1 MAHDT
6 MPHETVSCSVRLFG
20 ALDATALTEAS
31 SGLRARH
38 DALRSVDVDALQ
50 MSENEHV
57 VRLSARRAE
66 VDERSLHQLVEEL
79 GVRYTDAVPAGP
91 ATRTYGLPV
100 PAGLS
105 ELLGASVVDIFVAAT
120 AIVLSRWTGHHD
132 VPVGVLFDDHDGET
146 DPTVDAFAT
155 ILTLRSTVDDSC
167 GFTGFTTQVRGLAHE
182 TDLDDA
188 PPAVVVVSGRSA
200 GTPAFAGLRLADLVV
215 RLGDHDGG
223 ATAVV
228 EHQRGGLDPLAAERF
243 AGHLARVLELVA
255 GNPTVPLGSID
266 ILTMDECDQIVLA
279 WNDTVRE
286 VPALS
291 LPELFEAQVAR
302 TPEAPAVVFDGGS
315 LSFAELDA
323 RANRLAHVLIG
334 RGVGP
339 EGIVALVLPRSVEI
353 VVAQL
358 AVAKAGG
365 AYLPVDPAYPV
376 ERIAFM
382 LADSL
387 PVLVIT
393 TAEFAGVLP
402 AVDSVLLDELSD
414 VAGVDRRP
422 TDADRLAPLTLAN
435 AAYVIYTSG
444 STGRPKGVVVPHQG
458 LASFSA
464 AEADHYR
471 VGPGDRVLQFS
482 SPSFD
487 ASVLELCMSLPVGA
501 ALVVPRPGPLLGEH
515 LADVVVSRG
524 VTHALVPPVALA
536 TVPEGVEL
544 PGLRMLTVGGD
555 ACSAELVARWAPGR
569 RLVNS
574 YGPTEFT
581 VVSTWSRPL
590 SPGDAPTIGGPIWN
604 TRVYVVDDRLRPV
617 PVGVAGELYVS
628 GLGLARGYL
637 GRPSLTAERFVACPF
652 GPAGSRMYRTGDRVR
667 WNSLGELE
675 FLGRVDHQ
683 VKVRGFR
690 IEPGE
695 IETVLRRHPLVVDAV
710 VVAREDLPG
719 TKRLVGYVVA
729 PAGGAG
735 LVGELR
741 TLATGVLPQHMV
753 PSAFMVLDRLPL
765 SPNGKLDRRALPEP
779 PTIVSGTEQVAART
793 DTEQVLAGIWAD
805 VLGLQ
810 RVGVDDSFVD
820 LGGDSILSAQVLA
833 RVRTTFGVGL
843 SARAVFDASTVA
855 ELAALLPAGPA
866 ADHSTDIVPIPR
878 DRALPLSSAQ
888 QRLWFLDHL
897 TGGGTEYNTGVG
909 LRLAGRLNLA
919 ALRVA
924 LAALSGRHESL
935 RTTVQTVEGRGV
947 QVVAAESELPLRT
960 VDLSTVDDMVRDG
973 VLRET
978 LSGEL
983 TLPFD
988 LRRGPLTRAVL
999 VRLAAADHVLML
1011 SQHHIVTDG
1020 WSVGLLVTELG
1031 RLYAAETRGGTAA
1044 LADLPIQYPD
1054 FAAWQRAQLST
1065 SATARDLDYWRQKLA
1080 GIQALE
1086 LPADRPR
1093 PLVRTSSGAIHRASL
1108 PAELLGQLTV
1118 LGHEHGATAF
1128 MTLTAAVQV
1137 LFSRYSNQRDIS
1149 VGTAVAGRGRA
1160 ELENVVG
1167 FFINTLVLRS
1177 QVEPTQ
1183 PFTEFLGAVRE
1194 TVLAAFAHGEVP
1206 FDSVVEEL
1214 RPERD
1219 PSRTPLVQALVVLQ
1233 NTMVQPHEAGGLRI
1247 TEHDLPRPSAR
1258 FDLVVEFWP
1267 RGDSMDVAIEYNT
1280 DLFDAATVERMT
1292 DHLLVLLA
1300 GIVAGPE
1307 QPLARLP
1314 LLGDAELRQVVVE
1327 WNDTARHTPVAS
1339 LPTLFEAQVVR
1350 TPETIA
1356 LVCDDIQLTYAEV
1369 NERANRLAHLLIG
1382 QGVGPERCVAL
1393 TLPRSVDL
1401 VVAAMAVL
1409 KAGAAYLPIDLAYP
1423 AERIALIIDDA
1434 RPVLVLTTTEISD
1447 RADVAWL
1454 VLDEPAI
1461 VDALAGSPADDPT
1474 DSDRTCPL
1482 SAANAAYVIYTSG
1495 STGRPKGVVVAHQS
1509 VADLAAWAAT
1519 EFGAAGLSRVVA
1531 STSLTFDV
1539 SVFEIFCPLFVGGT
1553 VQLVRDLLALGEGA
1567 VADRVSLISGVPSAF
1582 TQLLAH
1588 GTLPVT
1594 ADTVVLAGEAVPAKL
1609 VRDIHTA
1616 QPGSRVA
1623 NIYGPTEATVYSAAW
1638 YSDGGDQRQ
1647 PPPIGRPIANTTAY
1661 VLDPS
1666 LRPTPVGVSGELH
1679 LGGRGLARGYLDR
1692 PGLTADRFIADPFGE
1707 PGARMYRTGD
1717 VVRWSAAGELEYL
1730 GRLDHQ
1736 VKIRGFR
1743 IELGEIEATLL
1754 GHGDVADAV
1763 VMVRQEE
1770 SGHKRLVAY
1779 VVTPALDV
1787 ADLRGFLGRTLPD
1800 HMVPSAFVA
1809 LDEFP
1814 RGPSGKLDRAAL
1826 PAPDFGAG
1834 RTGYTEPRT
1843 EVEHALAQVWAE
1855 VLGLDRVGVQDNFF
1869 GLGGDS
1875 ILSIQ
1880 VVSLARQA
1888 GLTLLS
1894 RDVFLHQTI
1903 ASLAPH
1909 VTQAP
1914 SATVDQGP
1922 ITGPVPL
1929 TPIQH
1934 WLFETRT
1941 TRPEHFDHSLA
1952 VELADDVD
1960 HGALRRAL
1968 STVIAHH
1975 DALRMRFEVV
1985 DGEWSQHNAVA
1996 EQADVLEVREHAE
2009 VTSAGPANFDLGQ
2022 GPLLR
2027 AVLFGGGER
2036 PVLLL
2041 TVHHLVVDGVSWRI
2055 LLEDIDTAYRNA
2067 ALPPKTTSFQE
2078 WSRKLTEHTLSGG
2091 FDDEQAH
2098 WDTFAPTDGAGPD
2111 IVAST
2116 RSVSLGLSADET
2128 AALVRDVP
2136 EVYQTRINDVLLA
2149 ALGRVLGRWTGRDRI
2164 VVDVE
2169 GHGRE
2174 DVLADID
2181 LSRTVGWFTSM
2192 FPVTLDVSSGDWG
2205 TAVKAAKEGLRSI
2218 PRRGLGYG
2226 ALRYLADWLP
2236 RLPASPVRFNYL
2248 GQADWA
2254 TDGGIYRGIHSGL
2267 ELNEDPTATRTH
2279 LLDIV
2284 GKVEKGSLEF
2294 TWFYSENV
2302 HDEGTV
2308 RALAGEL
2315 VSALREI
2322 IAHCA
2327 QPGAGG
2333 RTPSDF
2339 PLARL
2344 SQSTI
2349 DLLVGDGRAVEDV
2362 YPLTPAQR
2370 GMVFHGVSQHD
2381 QSVYFQQ
2388 LTFVLGGVSDPQV
2401 LARAF
2406 QRMVDQNPVCRSNVV
2421 WDGVDEPVHVV
2432 KRDVELPVTFLD
2444 WTVLSQADREQE
2456 LARFL
2461 AADRA
2466 EGLELRSTPLM
2477 RLALARL
2484 SATEVQVMWTFHHV
2498 LLDGWSIFRV
2508 LSDVFAAHA
2517 ALADGR
2523 QPEPVGRRPFRDYLR
2538 WLSEQ
2543 DNDAAQAYWRNI
2555 VADRDSP
2562 TPLPFDRQ
2570 PVDAHHAES
2579 TETVGTTLPAGT
2591 TDRLRAVTQRGGLTL
2606 SSVVRGAWALVL
2618 SAYSG
2623 QRDVVFGTTVSG
2635 RPAEL
2640 ADVDSMVG
2648 MFINTIPTRVHVRSD
2663 QRLPEWLADVQSGL
2677 AEAQRF
2683 GFVSLARLQ
2692 KGGRANLFHSI
2703 VVVENYPIDDEAA
2716 ASYGLRLRDLSAVET
2731 TNYPLNVMVS
2741 PGQRL
2746 SIDFGYD
2753 PALFDRTTVERL
2765 VQHFVLVLDGIADD
2779 VDRRVSELPVLTA
2792 AERHRVVVE
2801 WNDTDRE
2808 LPPATVSS
2816 LFAEQ
2821 VRRTP
2826 RATALTSDTGSLS
2839 YAELDSRANQ
2849 LAHRLIGLGVR
2860 AERLVGVLMERSV
2873 DVVVAELAVAKAGG
2887 AYVPVDVRAPADR
2900 MRAMLAGVSVLLV
2913 DTRWQQ
2919 TANDIHSGHR
2929 IVVDDDRSLSEESA
2943 DQPVVV
2949 IDPDNPAY
2957 VMYTSGSTGI
2967 PKGVVARQR
2976 DVVTFARDRRFRTGG
2991 HECVLL
2997 HSPLAFDAST
3007 YELWVPLLNGGRVVL
3022 APPGDLDVDVLRR
3035 MIREHGATGVFL
3047 TSGLFR
3053 MVAQDGPESLGGAQE
3068 VWTGGEIVPATALRR
3083 VANACP
3089 GLVVVDVY
3097 GPTETTTFATQRGMV
3112 GADAVPDVVPIGRP
3126 LDNMRVY
3133 VLDDALRPVPIGAPG
3148 ELYIAGAGLARGY
3161 LGQPGLTADRFMACP
3176 FSSVGERMYRTGDV
3190 VEWTT
3195 DGELEFVGRTDDQV
3209 KIRGFRIELGEIEAA
3224 LLHHADVAE
3233 AVIVVPGDVTGR
3245 KRLVAYVVPSPG
3257 AVPETSALR
3266 EFLSA
3271 TLPDYMVPSVF
3282 VLLDRLPLNVNG
3294 KLDHRALPEV
3304 DWAELVS
3311 AGNVAP
3317 RDAAETELAR
3327 IFAEVLRVERVGI
3340 EDDFFELGGD
3350 SILSIQV
3357 ASRARQAGLN
3367 VLPRDL
3373 FRHPTVATL
3382 VVSGANTAVKAVDQG
3397 PVTGNV
3403 PLTPIQHWFFETQ
3416 TVHPEHFNQSV
3427 LTELEHTVEQG
3438 ALRGALAAM
3447 ITHHD
3452 ALRMRFDVAG
3462 DRWTQHNAP
3471 VDQAEV
3477 LQVHDLSAVDDRR
3490 SGIDEAIAEIHRSF
3504 DLSQGPLLRA
3514 ALFEFGAGERPLLF
3528 LAVHHLVVDGVSW
3541 RILLEDLDS
3550 AHRKVALAPK
3560 TTSFRDWASRLT
3572 EHTLNGG
3579 FSGEV
3584 AHWATVTAD
3593 AEPALPTD
3601 DHGANTGGSTREVVV
3616 RLDSDETKVLLQ
3628 NVPAVYRTQVN
3639 DVLLSALAR
3648 VLSEWTG
3655 HDRVLVDLE
3664 GHGREELFDDVD
3676 LSRTV
3681 GWFTTMFPV
3690 ALNAGSGDWGSA
3702 LKTVKEQLRAVPG
3715 RGLGYGA
3722 LRHLAG
3728 TTVPVT
3734 GESPQISFNYLG
3746 QFDWTTS
3753 GDSMF
3758 REIHGGVGGSAGP
3771 AAVRPHVLDVVGR
3784 VEHGTLE
3791 FTWYYSKNRHHE
3803 ATVRR
3808 LAHAVLHALREII
3821 EYCATPGAGG
3831 RTPSDFPLAGLD
3843 QSAVDQ
3849 LAGDGRSVEDIYPL
3863 TPMQAGMVFHS
3874 LMDTRSGAY
3883 FNQVR
3888 LQLSGVADPRAMG
3901 AAWQRVVDRT
3911 PILRSS
3917 VLWDGFAEPLQ
3928 VVRRD
3933 VVLPVRHHDW
3943 TQWTPLRREREL
3955 ARVLADDRDQGLD
3968 LAESPLMRLAVIT
3981 TAPDE
3986 ILLVWTF
3993 HHVLLDGWSAAQV
4006 FAEVCE
4012 QYAAVTAN
4020 RLPDLPARRPFRD
4033 YIQWLSER
4041 DLDEAET
4048 HWRAVLG
4055 DVSAITP
4062 LPYDRPRGEE
4072 HQTRSSA
4079 TVRMTL
4085 STEEST
4091 RLRAA
4096 AKRNGLTLS
4105 TVVQGA
4111 WGVLLS
4117 AYSGQRNVVFGT
4129 TVSGRPAE
4137 LPGVEP
4143 MVGMF
4148 INTVPTRL
4156 DVQGGKKLV
4165 PWLRDL
4171 QAGQAESRRFD
4182 FVSLAQLQKWCGTN
4196 LFDSIVVFENYPFHP
4211 DAAAAHGIGLVKSQD
4226 EEPTNYPLTVVVSPG
4241 DELSVRLDY
4250 DPTLFD
4256 ATTVGRM
4263 AANLEALLSSMATDC
4278 DRYVRELNAVSP
4290 TERRRVL
4297 AEWNDTGRGTALD
4310 SVPEA
4315 FAAQVTRAPDAV
4327 AVVSDEL
4334 SLTYAE
4340 LDAWSNRLARRL
4352 ERLGVGQELRVGLL
4366 MERSVEVVV
4375 AELAVL
4381 KIGGAYVPVDL
4392 RAPAERMRAILT
4404 EAGAS
4409 TLITDREWQETASS
4423 VHNGSVILAS
4433 ELDDEPAERLDVTVE
4448 PDALAYVMFTSG
4460 SSGVPKGVAVS
4471 HHDVVGLAG
4480 DSRFANGAHGRVLLH
4495 SAAAFDASTYEVWVP
4510 LLAGGRIVVAP
4521 EGDVDADVLRGAV
4534 SRHGVTAVWLT
4545 AGLFPVM
4552 AQDDPSCLAGV
4563 REVWTGGDVV
4573 PADAVRRVLDA
4584 CPGLVVVDGYGP
4596 TETTTFATAY
4606 RVPSV
4611 VPDLVPIGRPLDG
4624 MRVYVLDGG
4633 FGPVPIGAPGE
4644 LFIAG
4649 TGVTRGYLDRPGLTA
4664 ESFVADP
4671 FGPAGGRMYRTGDV
4685 ARWTVGGNVEFVG
4698 RVDDQV
4704 KVRGFRVELGE
4715 IQAAL
4720 VGHDAISKAVVVV
4733 RQGRSGVKRL
4743 VAYLVPATEHGI
4755 DTEEL
4760 RREAGVLLPDYM
4772 IPSAFVIMDE
4782 LPLTRNGKLDRDALP
4797 APDFQGTPEKHMAP
4811 RNDAEAELAR
4821 IWAEVLG
4828 VERIGVEDDFFELG
4842 GDSILSI
4849 QVVSRARKAGFGMTP
4864 RDLFR
4869 YLTIAKL
4876 AASISEVVTE
4886 TIDQGVV
4893 TGDVPLTPIQHWYF
4907 ETNPDHPD
4915 HFDQSVL
4922 VELRGGLSKE
4932 ALRGALAAVV
4942 AHHDAL
4948 RMRFY
4953 EIDGRWTQHNTQ
4965 AESGDL
4971 LAVHDL
4977 SAMAGEESEAAIA
4990 SVTAAVHTSFDI
5002 AWGPLL
5008 KAVLF
5013 DFGGRRWPVLLLA
5026 VHHLV
5031 VDGVSWRIL
5040 LEDLDTAY
5048 QQVDRGDTA
5057 VLEQKTTA
5065 FRDWALR
5072 LTEFTRG
5079 GGFDDELAYW
5089 ADVTSQNDLGLPVD
5103 HAGRNT
5109 ASSTRSVSLGLSVEE
5124 TRTLLRDVPGVYRTQ
5139 VNDVLLAALG
5149 SVLGRWTWR
5158 DRVVVDLEGHGREDV
5173 LAGVDL
5179 SRTVGWFTTMFPVV
5193 LDAGSGD
5200 WGSTLKSTK
5209 ERLRSI
5215 PRRGLGYDALR
5226 YLADGECQTGTT
5238 LPPVSFN
5245 YLGQFDWTTLG
5256 KGLFHE
5262 MLGGLG
5268 SDISDD
5274 AARGHLLDIVGSVEN
5289 KRLEFTWYYSENVH
5303 SEDTVRVLA
5312 EQLVAAL
5319 LNIIEHCAAPDAG
5332 GRTPSDFPLTKL
5344 DQSTV
5349 DELVGDGRSVEDA
5362 YPLTPMQ
5369 AGMVFHGVSQK
5380 DHGVY
5385 FEQATFVLDGVPDP
5399 GVLAR
5404 AFQHVVDA
5412 TPVLRSGVVW
5422 EGVAEPLQLVHGE
5435 VEVPVTF
5442 LDWDGATEE
5451 DRQRRLAELLAA
5463 DRAKGL
5469 ELDAVPLTR
5478 LALAR
5483 LSTSEVQ
5490 VLWTFHH
5497 VLLDGWSV
5505 FQILSDLFAAHAALS
5520 DEQQPAASV
5529 RRPFRDYLH
5538 WLSEQDHTAA
5548 ETYWRK
5554 TLASYDSPATLPYDR
5569 SPVARYATRSS
5580 EWMSFELAA
5589 EQTDRLRDVAQQ
5601 NGLTVN
5607 TVVQGAWA
5615 LLLSRYTGQRD
5626 VCFGATV
5633 SGRPATLPGADDII
5647 GIFINTLPVR
5657 ISVDDESRLVDWL
5670 RGVQAG
5676 EAESRLFDF
5685 VSLGQLQGWSA
5696 LPGGMSLFDS
5706 IVVFENYPIND
5717 QAAATHGLGLRA
5729 LSAVETTNYPLSLV
5743 VSPGERL
5750 SVEFGYDAAL
5760 FDTASIERIAG
5771 HFTRVLELVT
5781 DDPTV
5786 PLGSVD
5792 ILSMAERDQLL
5803 VEWNDSGREVA
5814 ELTLSG
5820 LFERQVARSPKAPA
5834 VVFDSGSI
5842 RFAEL
5847 DARANRLAHVLIGRG
5862 VGPEGVVA
5870 LVLGRSVE
5878 LVVAQLAV
5886 AKAGGAYLPVDPAY
5900 PPERI
5905 AFMLADSR
5913 PVAVV
5918 TNVDLAGTLP
5928 DTHDADVVLVDEMST
5943 ADGRDDSPTDEDRLT
5958 PLAVT
5963 NSAYVIYTSGST
5975 GRPKGVVV
5983 SHAGLASFV
5992 AAEADHYQVGPG
6004 DRVLQ
6009 FSSPSFDAS
6018 VLELCMSLPLGAAL
6032 VIPPPG
6038 PLLGEALAKVV
6049 VSQGVTHAL
6058 VPPVALATVPEG
6070 MTMPGLRMLT
6080 VGGDVCSAELVSR
6093 WAPGRRLI
6101 NSYGPTEC
6109 TVVST
6114 WSAPLSAG
6122 EVPSIGGPI
6131 WNTQLF
6137 VLDIGLRPVPV
6148 GVAGELYVSGA
6159 GLARGYLGR
6168 AGLTAE
6174 RFVACPFGPS
6184 GSRMY
6189 RTGDLVRWTAQGALE
6204 FAGRVDQQVKI
6215 RGFRVEPGEI
6225 EAVLRGHADVD
6236 DAVVVAHEEVPGVK
6250 RLVAYVATSSADER
6264 LVETLRT
6271 MTGERLPEYMVPSTL
6286 MVLDRLPLSPNGKL
6300 DRRALP
6306 EPSGPVSGA
6315 GYMEPRTDTERAVAQ
6330 IWAEVLGVDRVGA
6343 DDNFFA
6349 LGGDS
6354 IRSLGIAARTKVAF
6368 DIPLTPRDVLVSST
6382 VSALAE
6388 LVEERVLRELEELV
6402 GTESS

>member
-6 MPHETVSCSVRLFG
+6 MPHETVSCSVRL
-20 ALDATALTEAS
+20 
-31 SGLRARH
+31 
-38 DALRSVDVDALQ
+38 
-50 MSENEHV
+50 
-57 VRLSARRAE
+57 
-66 VDERSLHQLVEEL
+66 
-79 GVRYTDAVPAGP
+79 
-91 ATRTYGLPV
+91 PV
-100 PAGLS
+100 PAGLP
-105 ELLGASVVDIFVAAT
+105 ELPDAGVGDILVAAA
-120 AIVLSRWTGHHD
+120 AIVLSRYTGHED
-132 VPVGVLFDDHDGET
+132 VPVGVLFDDRDGEL
-146 DPTVDAFAT
+146 DPAVGSFAT
-155 ILTLRSTVDDSC
+155 VLTVRTRVDDSC
-167 GFTGFTTQVRGLAHE
+167 EFSDFLARVCGLAHE
-182 TDLDDA
+182 ASRHDP
-188 PPAVVVVSGRSA
+188 PPAVVVVSGRFVGIPS
-200 GTPAFAGLRLADLVV
+200 FAGLRLADFVV
-215 RLGDHDGG
+215 RLVERDDGVTG
-223 ATAVV
+223 TV
-228 EHQRGGLDPLAAERF
+228 ECQVDGRDPLAAERF
-243 AGHLARVLELVA
+243 AGHLARVLELVID
-255 GNPTVPLGSID
+255 NPTVPLGQID
-266 ILTMDECDQIVLA
+266 ILTADERAEILVV
-279 WNDTVRE
+279 WNDTVRD
-286 VPALS
+286 VPALT

-302 TPEAPAVVFDGGS
+302 TPEAPAVLFDGGS

-323 RANRLAHVLIG
+323 RANRLAHALIG

-339 EGIVALVLPRSVEI
+339 EGIVALVLPRSVDI
-353 VVAQL
+353 IVAQL
-358 AVAKAGG
+358 AVVKAGG
-365 AYLPVDPAYPV
+365 AYLPVDPAYPA

-382 LADSL
+382 LADSR

-393 TAEFAGVLP
+393 TAELAGVLP
-402 AVDSVLLDELSD
+402 DVDSILLDDLSV
-414 VAGVDRRP
+414 VAGIEHSPTDVDRV
-422 TDADRLAPLTLAN
+422 APLALTSP
-435 AAYVIYTSG
+435 AYVIYTSG
-444 STGRPKGVVVPHQG
+444 STGRPKGVVVSHQG
-458 LASFSA
+458 LATFSA
-464 AEADHYR
+464 AEVDHYR

-501 ALVVPRPGPLLGEH
+501 ALVVPPDGPLLGEH
-515 LADVVVSRG
+515 LADVVVSQG

-555 ACSAELVARWAPGR
+555 ACSAALVARWAQGR
-569 RLVNS
+569 RLINS
-574 YGPTEFT
+574 YGPTEST

-590 SPGDAPTIGGPIWN
+590 SPGSTPSIGGPIWN
-604 TRVYVVDDRLRPV
+604 TRVYVVDGGLRPV

-637 GRPSLTAERFVACPF
+637 GRAGLTAERFVACPF

-667 WNSLGELE
+667 WNALGELE
-675 FLGRVDHQ
+675 FLGRSDHQ

-695 IETVLRRHPLVVDAV
+695 IETVLRRHAGVASAV
-710 VVAREDLPG
+710 VVAREDRPG
-719 TKRLVGYVVA
+719 VRRLVAYVVA
-729 PAGGAG
+729 SAGDQG

-741 TLATGVLPQHMV
+741 TLAAGILPEYMV
-753 PSAFMVLDRLPL
+753 PSVFMILDQLPL
-765 SPNGKLDRRALPEP
+765 SPNGKLDRRALPAP
-779 PTIVSGTEQVAART
+779 SGFVPDTTRVEART
-793 DTEQVLAGIWAD
+793 DTERALTGIWAD
-805 VLGLQ
+805 VLGLR
-810 RVGVDDSFVD
+810 RVGVDDSFVG

-833 RVRTTFGVGL
+833 RVRTAFGVGL
-843 SARAVFDASTVA
+843 SARAVFDAGTVA
-855 ELAALLPAGPA
+855 GLAELLPAGPA
-866 ADHSTDIVPIPR
+866 PDHSTDIVPVRR
-878 DRALPLSSAQ
+878 DQALPLSSAQ
-888 QRLWFLDHL
+888 QRLWFLDDL

-909 LRLAGRLNLA
+909 LRLSGRLHVA
-919 ALRVA
+919 ALRIA
-924 LAALSGRHESL
+924 LTALSARHESL
-935 RTTVQTVEGRGV
+935 RTTVHTVDGHGV
-947 QVVAAESELPLRT
+947 QVITPESDLPLRV
-960 VDLSTVDDMVRDG
+960 VDLSTVDEMLRTG
-973 VLRET
+973 ALRKVL
-978 LSGEL
+978 SDEL

-1020 WSVGLLVTELG
+1020 WSVGVLVDELG
-1031 RLYAAETRGGTAA
+1031 RLYAAQTRGGKAI
-1044 LADLPIQYPD
+1044 LPDLPIQYPD
-1054 FAAWQRAQLST
+1054 FAAWQRSALSDP
-1065 SATARDLDYWRQKLA
+1065 AMARDLDYWREKLA

-1086 LPADRPR
+1086 LPTDRPR
-1093 PLVRTSSGAIHRASL
+1093 PLLRTSSGAIHRACL
-1108 PAELLGQLTV
+1108 PPGLLGRLTAISQ
-1118 LGHEHGATAF
+1118 EHDATAF
-1128 MTLTAAVQV
+1128 MMLTAAVQV
-1137 LFSRYSNQRDIS
+1137 LFARYSNQRDIS

-1160 ELENVVG
+1160 ELENLVG
-1167 FFINTLVLRS
+1167 FFVNTLVLRS
-1177 QVEPTQ
+1177 RVEPTQ
-1183 PFTEFLGAVRE
+1183 PFTEFLGDVRE
-1194 TVLAAFAHGEVP
+1194 TVLAAFSHGDVP
-1206 FDSVVEEL
+1206 FDRIVEEL

-1233 NTMVQPHEAGGLRI
+1233 TGMVRPHEAGGLRI

-1292 DHLLVLLA
+1292 GHLLVLLK
-1300 GIVAGPE
+1300 GIVAHPE
-1307 QPLARLP
+1307 RPLARLP
-1314 LLGDAELRQVVVE
+1314 LLSDAESRQVVME
-1327 WNDTARHTPVAS
+1327 WNDTARNVPVAT

-1350 TPETIA
+1350 TPDAIA
-1356 LVCDDIQLTYAEV
+1356 LACDDVRLSYAEL

-1382 QGVGPERCVAL
+1382 RGAGPERCVAL
-1393 TLPRSVDL
+1393 ALPRSADL

-1409 KAGAAYLPIDLAYP
+1409 KAGAAYLPIDIAYP
-1423 AERIALIIDDA
+1423 AERISLILDDA
-1434 RPVLVLTTTEISD
+1434 RPVLVLTTKEVSD
-1447 RADVAWL
+1447 RIPDREDVARL
-1454 VLDEPAI
+1454 VLDEPM
-1461 VDALAGSPADDPT
+1461 VREALAASPAADPT
-1474 DSDRTCPL
+1474 NGDRMRPL

-1509 VADLAAWAAT
+1509 VVDLAAWAAT
-1519 EFGAAGLSRVVA
+1519 EFGESGLSWVVA

-1539 SVFEIFCPLFVGGT
+1539 SVFEIFCPLVVGGT
-1553 VQLVRDLLALGEGA
+1553 VQLVRDLLALGEGV
-1567 VADRVSLISGVPSAF
+1567 VAGRASLISGVPSAF
-1582 TQLLAH
+1582 AQLLAH
-1588 GTLPVT
+1588 GALPVT
-1594 ADTVVLAGEAVPAKL
+1594 ADTVVFAGEGLPAKL
-1609 VRDIHTA
+1609 VRDIQVA
-1616 QPGSRVA
+1616 LPGCRVA

-1638 YSDGGDQRQ
+1638 YSNGADRQR

-1661 VLDPS
+1661 VLDSS
-1666 LRPTPVGVSGELH
+1666 LQPAPVGVPGELH
-1679 LGGRGLARGYLDR
+1679 LGGRGLARGYLER
-1692 PGLTADRFIADPFGE
+1692 PGLTADRFVADPFGA

-1717 VVRWSAAGELEYL
+1717 VVRWSSTGELEYL

-1754 GHGDVADAV
+1754 GHADVAEAV
-1763 VMVRQEE
+1763 VVVRQEE

-1779 VVTPALDV
+1779 VVAPALDV
-1787 ADLRGFLGRTLPD
+1787 AELRDFVGRTLPD
-1800 HMVPSAFVA
+1800 YMVPSAFVA
-1809 LDEFP
+1809 LGEFP
-1814 RGPSGKLDRAAL
+1814 LNPSGKLDRAAL

-1834 RTGYTEPRT
+1834 RTGYAEPRT
-1843 EVEHALAQVWAE
+1843 DVERALVQIWAE
-1855 VLGLDRVGVQDNFF
+1855 VLGLRRVGVQDNFF

-1880 VVSLARQA
+1880 VISRARQA
-1888 GLTLLS
+1888 GLTVLS
-1894 RDVFLHQTI
+1894 KDLFLHQTV

-1909 VTQAP
+1909 VSQARTV
-1914 SATVDQGP
+1914 AVDQGP
-1922 ITGPVPL
+1922 VAGPVPL

-1934 WLFETRT
+1934 WLFRTRT
-1941 TRPEHFDHSLA
+1941 IRPEHFDQSLA

-1960 HGALRRAL
+1960 HAALRVAL
-1968 STVIAHH
+1968 HTVITHH
-1975 DALRMRFEVV
+1975 DALRLRFEVV
-1985 DGEWSQHNAVA
+1985 AGQWSQHNALS
-1996 EQADVLEVREHAE
+1996 ESADVLEVRQHSE
-2009 VTSAGPANFDLGQ
+2009 VSTAGPVSFDLDR
-2022 GPLLR
+2022 GPLLK
-2027 AVLFGGGER
+2027 AVLFGGGAR
-2036 PVLLL
+2036 PVLWLA
-2041 TVHHLVVDGVSWRI
+2041 VHHLVVDGVSWRI
-2055 LLEDIDTAYRNA
+2055 LLEDLDTAYRNV
-2067 ALPPKTTSFQE
+2067 ALPPKTTSFQD
-2078 WSRKLTEHTLSGG
+2078 WSVKLTEHARGGG
-2091 FDDEQAH
+2091 FDDELPH
-2098 WDTFAPTDGAGPD
+2098 WEMTAPADGDGPD
-2111 IVAST
+2111 VVAST
-2116 RSVSLGLSADET
+2116 RSVSVGLSAEET
-2128 AALVRDVP
+2128 RALLQDVP
-2136 EVYQTRINDVLLA
+2136 GVYQTQVNDVLLA
-2149 ALGRVLGRWTGRDRI
+2149 ALGRVLGRWTGRDRV
-2164 VVDVE
+2164 VVDLE

-2174 DVLADID
+2174 DLLAGVD

-2192 FPVTLDVSSGDWG
+2192 FPVTLEASSGDWG
-2205 TAVKAAKEGLRSI
+2205 AAVKAVKERLRSI

-2226 ALRYLADWLP
+2226 ALRYLTGQLP
-2236 RLPASPVRFNYL
+2236 HPPTPPVRFNYL
-2248 GQADWA
+2248 GQADWVAEGA
-2254 TDGGIYRGIHSGL
+2254 TLYRGIHSGL
-2267 ELNEDPTATRTH
+2267 ELNEDPAATRTH
-2279 LLDIV
+2279 TLDIV
-2284 GKVEKGSLEF
+2284 GKVERRLLEF

-2308 RALAGEL
+2308 RALAEEL
-2315 VSALREI
+2315 LSALREI

-2327 QPGAGG
+2327 LPGVGG

-2339 PLARL
+2339 PLTRL
-2344 SQSTI
+2344 DQATV

-2370 GMVFHGVSQHD
+2370 GMVFHGVSQFD

-2388 LTFVLGGVSDPQV
+2388 LTFVLDGVPDSEI
-2401 LARAF
+2401 LARSF
-2406 QRMVDQNPVCRSNVV
+2406 QRMVDQNPICRSNVV
-2421 WDGVDEPVHVV
+2421 WDGVDEPVQVV
-2432 KRDVELPVTFLD
+2432 MRDVALPTTFLD
-2444 WTVLSQADREQE
+2444 WTGLAQIDREQE

-2466 EGLELRSTPLM
+2466 EGLDLGSAPLM

-2484 SATEVQVMWTFHHV
+2484 SATEVAVLWTFHHV
-2498 LLDGWSIFRV
+2498 LLDGWSIFGV
-2508 LSDVFAAHA
+2508 LAEVFAAHL
-2517 ALADGR
+2517 ALTGG
-2523 QPEPVGRRPFRDYLR
+2523 QQSEPVRRRPFRDYLR
-2538 WLSEQ
+2538 WLSDQ
-2543 DNDAAQAYWRNI
+2543 DHDAAESYWRGI

-2562 TPLPFDRQ
+2562 TPLPYDRH

-2579 TETVGTTLPAGT
+2579 AETVGATLPVET
-2591 TDRLRAVTQRGGLTL
+2591 TERLRAVTQRGGLTL
-2606 SSVVRGAWALVL
+2606 SSLVQGAWALVL

-2623 QRDVVFGTTVSG
+2623 HRDVVFGTTVSG

-2640 ADVDSMVG
+2640 AGVESMVG
-2648 MFINTIPTRVHVRSD
+2648 MFINTIPTRVSVRPA
-2663 QRLPEWLADVQSGL
+2663 QRLPDWLADLQSGL

-2692 KGGRANLFHSI
+2692 KAGGVNLFDSI
-2703 VVVENYPIDDEAA
+2703 VVVENYPIDEEAA
-2716 ASYGLRLRDLSAVET
+2716 ASQGLRLRELSAVET
-2731 TNYPLNVMVS
+2731 TNYPLSVMVV
-2741 PGQRL
+2741 PGRRL
-2746 SIDFGYD
+2746 SVDFGYD

-2765 VQHFVLVLDGIADD
+2765 VQHFVLVLGGIADD

-2801 WNDTDRE
+2801 WNDTAHE

-2816 LFAEQ
+2816 LFAER
-2821 VRRTP
+2821 VRLAP
-2826 RATALTSDTGSLS
+2826 QATALTSDAGSLS
-2839 YAELDSRANQ
+2839 YAELDSLANR
-2849 LAHRLIGLGVR
+2849 LAHRLIRLGVR
-2860 AERLVGVLMERSV
+2860 AEGLVGVLMERSIE
-2873 DVVVAELAVAKAGG
+2873 VVVAELAVVKAGG
-2887 AYVPVDVRAPADR
+2887 AYVPVDVRAPAER
-2900 MRAMLAGVSVLLV
+2900 MRAMLAGVSMLLV
-2913 DTRWQQ
+2913 DKRWAQ
-2919 TANDIHSGHR
+2919 TGNKIHGGHR
-2929 IVVDDDRSLSEESA
+2929 IVVDEDRSLSEEST
-2943 DQPVVV
+2943 DPPIVV
-2949 IDPDNPAY
+2949 IDPENPAY
-2957 VMYTSGSTGI
+2957 VMYTSGSTGT

-2976 DVVTFARDRRFRTGG
+2976 DVVALARDRRFRSGG

-3022 APPGDLDVDVLRR
+3022 APPGDVDADVLRR
-3035 MIREHGATGVFL
+3035 MVGEHGVTGLFL

-3053 MVAQDGPESLGGAQE
+3053 MVAQDGPGSLDGAHE
-3068 VWTGGEIVPATALRR
+3068 VWTGGEVVPATALRR
-3083 VANACP
+3083 VSTACP

-3097 GPTETTTFATQRGMV
+3097 GPTETTTYATQRSMI

-3126 LDNMRVY
+3126 LDNVRVY
-3133 VLDDALRPVPIGAPG
+3133 VLDDALRPVPVGAPG

-3161 LGQPGLTADRFMACP
+3161 LGQPGLTAQRFMACP
-3176 FSSVGERMYRTGDV
+3176 FAAAGERMYRTGDV

-3195 DGELEFVGRTDDQV
+3195 DGELEFVGRTDEQV

-3224 LLHHADVAE
+3224 LLRHADVAE
-3233 AVIVVPGDVTGR
+3233 AVTVVPDESAGR

-3257 AVPETSALR
+3257 SVPETGALR
-3266 EFLSA
+3266 EFLNA

-3294 KLDHRALPEV
+3294 KLDRGALPEV
-3304 DWAELVS
+3304 DWAGLAS
-3311 AGNVAP
+3311 AGDVAP

-3327 IFAEVLRVERVGI
+3327 IFAEVLRLERVGV

-3382 VVSGANTAVKAVDQG
+3382 AASGVNATATTVSQG
-3397 PVTGNV
+3397 PVTGDV
-3403 PLTPIQHWFFETQ
+3403 PLTPIQHWFFESQ
-3416 TVHPEHFNQSV
+3416 TTHPEHFNQSI
-3427 LTELEHTVEQG
+3427 LTELE
-3438 ALRGALAAM
+3438 RGVDLAAVRSALGAVLA
-3447 ITHHD
+3447 HHD
-3452 ALRMRFDVAG
+3452 ALRMRFDLAG
-3462 DRWTQHNAP
+3462 GRWTQQNAP
-3471 VDQAEV
+3471 VEPVEIVQAR
-3477 LQVHDLSAVDDRR
+3477 DLSMMDPGRWQPA
-3490 SGIDEAIAEIHRSF
+3490 IDETIAEIHRSF

-3514 ALFEFGAGERPLLF
+3514 AWFDLGISHRPLLF

-3550 AHRKVALAPK
+3550 AYRNVALRPK
-3560 TTSFRDWASRLT
+3560 TTSFRDWATRLT
-3572 EHTLNGG
+3572 DHALGGG
-3579 FSGEV
+3579 FSDEL
-3584 AHWATVTAD
+3584 AHWAAVTAD
-3593 AEPALPTD
+3593 VEPALPAD
-3601 DHGANTGGSTREVVV
+3601 DHGDNTGGSTREVVL
-3616 RLDSDETKVLLQ
+3616 RLDGEETRALLQ
-3628 NVPAVYRTQVN
+3628 DVPGIYRTQVN

-3648 VLSEWTG
+3648 VLSQWTG
-3655 HDRVLVDLE
+3655 RERVLVDLE

-3690 ALNAGSGDWGSA
+3690 ALDAGSGDWGSV
-3702 LKTVKEQLRAVPG
+3702 LKAVKEQLRAVPG
-3715 RGLGYGA
+3715 RGLSYGV
-3722 LRHLAG
+3722 LRHLTGAAL
-3728 TTVPVT
+3728 PVS
-3734 GESPQISFNYLG
+3734 GGPPQISFNYLG
-3746 QFDWTTS
+3746 QFDWTAS
-3753 GDSMF
+3753 GDSVF
-3758 REIHGGVGGSAGP
+3758 HDIRGGVGGAAGP
-3771 AAVRPHVLDVVGR
+3771 QAARPHLLDVVGR
-3784 VEHGTLE
+3784 VEHGALE
-3791 FTWYYSKNRHHE
+3791 FTWYYSNNRHRE

-3808 LAHAVLHALREII
+3808 LAEGMIQALREII
-3821 EYCATPGAGG
+3821 AHCATPGAGG

-3843 QSAVDQ
+3843 QSVVDQ
-3849 LAGDGRSVEDIYPL
+3849 VAGDGRSVEDVYPL

-3888 LQLSGVADPRAMG
+3888 LELSGVGDPRAMG
-3901 AAWQRVVDRT
+3901 AAWQRVIDRT
-3911 PILRSS
+3911 SILRSS
-3917 VLWDGFAEPLQ
+3917 VLWDGVAEPLQ

-3933 VVLPVRHHDW
+3933 VVLPVRYLDW
-3943 TQWTPLRREREL
+3943 TQWSQPRRERQL
-3955 ARVLADDRDQGLD
+3955 ARVLADDRDEGLD
-3968 LAESPLMRLAVIT
+3968 LAESPLMRLIVIT

-4012 QYAAVTAN
+4012 QYAAITAD
-4020 RLPDLPARRPFRD
+4020 RQPELPARRPFRD
-4033 YIQWLSER
+4033 YIEWLSTR
-4041 DLDEAET
+4041 DLKEAEEY
-4048 HWRAVLG
+4048 WRAVLG
-4055 DVSAITP
+4055 DVKSTTP
-4062 LPYDRPRGEE
+4062 LPYDGKRGEE

-4079 TVRMTL
+4079 TVRMTM
-4085 STEEST
+4085 STEKSA

-4096 AKRNGLTLS
+4096 TQRNGLTLS
-4105 TVVQGA
+4105 TMVQGA
-4111 WGVLLS
+4111 WAVLLS
-4117 AYSGQRNVVFGT
+4117 AYSGQRDVVFGT

-4156 DVQGGKKLV
+4156 DVQGEKKLI

-4171 QAGQAESRRFD
+4171 QASQAESRRFD

-4196 LFDSIVVFENYPFHP
+4196 LFDSIVVFENYPFDP
-4211 DAAAAHGIGLVKSQD
+4211 DAVAAHGIGLVKSQD
-4226 EEPTNYPLTVVVSPG
+4226 EEPTNYPLTVVVSPRG
-4241 DELSVRLDY
+4241 ELSVRLDY
-4250 DPTLFD
+4250 DPTLFEA
-4256 ATTVGRM
+4256 ATVERM
-4263 AANLEALLSSMATDC
+4263 AANFEALLSSISTDS
-4278 DRYVRELNAVSP
+4278 DRYLREFDAVSP
-4290 TERRRVL
+4290 AERHRVL
-4297 AEWNDTGRGTALD
+4297 VEWNDTGRGASPA
-4310 SVPEA
+4310 SVPEV
-4315 FAAQVTRAPDAV
+4315 FAARVTRAPGSV
-4327 AVVSDEL
+4327 AVVSDGL

-4340 LDAWSNRLARRL
+4340 LDAWSNRLAHRL
-4352 ERLGVGQELRVGLL
+4352 ERLGVGAEQRVGLL
-4366 MERSVEVVV
+4366 MERSVDVVV

-4392 RAPAERMRAILT
+4392 RAPADRMRAILT
-4404 EAGAS
+4404 ESGAS
-4409 TLITDREWQETASS
+4409 TLITDRAWRETASL
-4423 VHNGSVILAS
+4423 VHNGPVVLATG
-4433 ELDDEPAERLDVTVE
+4433 LDDESAQSPDVTVD
-4448 PDALAYVMFTSG
+4448 PDGLAYVMYTSG
-4460 SSGVPKGVAVS
+4460 SSGVPKGVAVC
-4471 HHDVVGLAG
+4471 HRDVVGLAG
-4480 DSRFANGAHGRVLLH
+4480 DGRFANGAHDRVLLH

-4510 LLAGGRIVVAP
+4510 LLTGGRIVVAP
-4521 EGDVDADVLRGAV
+4521 EGDVDAEVLRGMV

-4552 AQDDPSCLAGV
+4552 AQDDPSCFAGV

-4611 VPDLVPIGRPLDG
+4611 VPDMVPIGRPLDG

-4633 FGPVPIGAPGE
+4633 SGSVPIGAPGE

-4649 TGVTRGYLDRPGLTA
+4649 AGVARGYLDRPGLTA
-4664 ESFVADP
+4664 EAFVADP
-4671 FGPAGGRMYRTGDV
+4671 FGPPGGRMYRTGDV
-4685 ARWTVGGNVEFVG
+4685 ARWTVDGTVEFVG
-4698 RVDDQV
+4698 RIDDQV
-4704 KVRGFRVELGE
+4704 KIRGFRVELGE
-4715 IQAAL
+4715 IETAL
-4720 VGHDAISKAVVVV
+4720 IGHEDISKAVVIA

-4743 VAYLVPATEHGI
+4743 VAYVVPATTDGI

-4760 RREAGVLLPDYM
+4760 RRQAGVLLPDYM
-4772 IPSAFVIMDE
+4772 IPSAFLVLDE

-4797 APDFQGTPEKHMAP
+4797 APDFQSTLGKHVAP

-4828 VERIGVEDDFFELG
+4828 VERVGVEDDFFELG

-4869 YLTIAKL
+4869 YLTIAEL
-4876 AASISEVVTE
+4876 AASVSEVVTE
-4886 TIDQGVV
+4886 TIDQGMVS
-4893 TGDVPLTPIQHWYF
+4893 GDVPLTPIQHWYF
-4907 ETNPDHPD
+4907 EINPEHPD

-4922 VELRGGLSKE
+4922 VELRGGLSEE
-4932 ALRGALAAVV
+4932 ALRGALAAVI

-4948 RMRFY
+4948 RMRFHLV
-4953 EIDGRWTQHNTQ
+4953 DGRWTQHNTQ
-4965 AESGDL
+4965 VGSAEL
-4971 LAVHDL
+4971 LTVHDL
-4977 SAMAGEESEAAIA
+4977 SGVAGEESEAAIA
-4990 SVTAAVHTSFDI
+4990 SVAAAVHPSFDL

-5040 LEDLDTAY
+5040 FEDLDTAY
-5048 QQVDRGDTA
+5048 QQIARGDTA

-5079 GGFDDELAYW
+5079 GGFDDELTYW
-5089 ADVTSQNDLGLPVD
+5089 ADVASQNDLGLPVD

-5109 ASSTRSVSLGLSVEE
+5109 ASSTRSVSFGLSAEK
-5124 TRTLLRDVPGVYRTQ
+5124 TRALLQDVPGVYRTQ

-5149 SVLGRWTWR
+5149 RVLGRWAGR
-5158 DRVVVDLEGHGREDV
+5158 DGVVVDLEGHGREDV

-5193 LDAGSGD
+5193 LDAGPQD
-5200 WGSTLKSTK
+5200 WGSMLKSTK

-5215 PRRGLGYDALR
+5215 PRRGLGYGALR
-5226 YLADGECQTGTT
+5226 HLADGEDQAETP

-5274 AARGHLLDIVGSVEN
+5274 AARGHLLDIVGSVDD

-5303 SEDTVRVLA
+5303 SEDTIRVLA

-5319 LNIIEHCAAPDAG
+5319 LDIIEHCTEPGVG
-5332 GRTPSDFPLTKL
+5332 GRTPSDFPLARL
-5344 DQSTV
+5344 NQSTV
-5349 DELVGDGRSVEDA
+5349 DELLSDGRSIEDA

-5369 AGMVFHGVSQK
+5369 AGMVFHGVSQEGQ
-5380 DHGVY
+5380 GVY
-5385 FEQATFVLDGVPDP
+5385 FEQATFVLDGVPDSR
-5399 GVLAR
+5399 VLAR
-5404 AFQHVVDA
+5404 AFQRVVDS

-5422 EGVAEPLQLVHGE
+5422 EGVDQPLQLVHGE
-5435 VEVPVTF
+5435 VSVPVTF
-5442 LDWDGATEE
+5442 LDWGGSTEE

-5463 DRAKGL
+5463 DRAEGL
-5469 ELDAVPLTR
+5469 DLHAVPLMR

-5483 LSTSEVQ
+5483 LSATEVQ

-5505 FQILSDLFAAHAALS
+5505 FQVLSDLFAAHAALA
-5520 DEQQPAASV
+5520 DERTPTLSV

-5538 WLSEQDHTAA
+5538 WLSEQDHRAA
-5548 ETYWRK
+5548 ETYWRQM
-5554 TLASYDSPATLPYDR
+5554 LASYDSPATLPYDR
-5569 SPVARYATRSS
+5569 SPVQTHASRSS
-5580 EWMSFELAA
+5580 EWLSFEVDA
-5589 EQTDRLRDVAQQ
+5589 ERTGRLREMAQRH
-5601 NGLTVN
+5601 GLTVN
-5607 TVVQGAWA
+5607 TVVQGVWA
-5615 LLLSRYTGQRD
+5615 LLLSRYSGQDD

-5633 SGRPATLPGADDII
+5633 SGRPSALPGADDII

-5657 ISVDDESRLVDWL
+5657 VMVDDACGLVDWL
-5670 RGVQAG
+5670 RAVQADQ
-5676 EAESRLFDF
+5676 AESRRFDF
-5685 VSLGQLQGWSA
+5685 VSLGELQGWSG
-5696 LPGGMSLFDS
+5696 LPGGLSLFDS

-5717 QAAATHGLGLRA
+5717 KAAAAHGLGLRA
-5729 LSAVETTNYPLSLV
+5729 LSAVETTNYPLSVV
-5743 VSPGERL
+5743 VSPTERL
-5750 SVEFGYDAAL
+5750 AVEFGYDAAL
-5760 FDTASIERIAG
+5760 FDAASIERIAG
-5771 HFTRVLELVT
+5771 HFIRVLGLAA

-5786 PLGSVD
+5786 LLGSID
-5792 ILSMAERDQLL
+5792 ILAMAERDQILL
-5803 VEWNDSGREVA
+5803 EWNDSSRDVA
-5814 ELTLSG
+5814 ELTLAG
-5820 LFERQVARSPKAPA
+5820 LFERQVTRSPKAPA
-5834 VVFDSGSI
+5834 VVFDGGSI

-5862 VGPEGVVA
+5862 VGPEGIVA

-5878 LVVAQLAV
+5878 IVVAQLAV

-5918 TNVDLAGTLP
+5918 TTADLAGTLP
-5928 DTHDADVVLVDEMST
+5928 DSHDIDVVLVESVST
-5943 ADGRDDSPTDEDRLT
+5943 ADGRDDSPTDQDRVT

-6032 VIPPPG
+6032 VIPPAG
-6038 PLLGEALAKVV
+6038 PLLGGDLADVV

-6058 VPPVALATVPEG
+6058 VPPVALATVPAG
-6070 MTMPGLRMLT
+6070 VGLPGLRMLT
-6080 VGGDVCSAELVSR
+6080 VGGDACSAELVSR

-6122 EVPSIGGPI
+6122 DVPSIGGPI

-6137 VLDIGLRPVPV
+6137 VLDSGLRPVPV
-6148 GVAGELYVSGA
+6148 GVAGELFVSGA

-6174 RFVACPFGPS
+6174 RFVACPFGPP

-6189 RTGDLVRWTAQGALE
+6189 RTGDVVRWSALGTLE
-6204 FAGRVDQQVKI
+6204 FAGRIDQQVKI
-6215 RGFRVEPGEI
+6215 RGFRIEPGEI
-6225 EAVLRGHADVD
+6225 ETVLRGHAEVD
-6236 DAVVVAHEEVPGVK
+6236 DAVVVAHEETPGVK
-6250 RLVAYVATSSADER
+6250 RLVAYVATSSADEG
-6264 LVETLRT
+6264 LVEALRT
-6271 MTGERLPEYMVPSTL
+6271 MTADRLPEYMVPSTF

-6306 EPSGPVSGA
+6306 APSGSVSRIGHV
-6315 GYMEPRTDTERAVAQ
+6315 EPHTDTEQLLAQ
-6330 IWAEVLGVDRVGA
+6330 IWAEVLGLDRVGTE
-6343 DDNFFA
+6343 DNFFA

-6354 IRSLGIAARTKVAF
+6354 IRSLSIAARAKVAF
-6368 DIPLTPRDVLVSST
+6368 DIPLTPRDVLVSAKVST
-6382 VSALAE
+6382 LAE

-6402 GTESS
+6402 GLESS